1 MSQDTH
7 VHRLGFRECHRRLW
21 LARIPSCLKAEAPS
35 LPEYP
40 SHREPRTGSECLGG
54 EMEGGDANSSVISSS
69 HTGEL

>member
-7 VHRLGFRECHRRLW
+7 VHRLGFRECHRHLW

-54 EMEGGDANSSVISSS
+54 EMGGDANSSVISSS